1 MTRDFGGG
9 DFGEEYVRDDAF
21 LDALSSGV
29 DPSDGSDPLAAAL
42 LGLKQDVDRPMPA
55 APTVIPVAP
64 VAPVAS
70 LDDVRARRRTANPW
84 VAGVVGAA
92 AASVAIVGTGAAVY
106 GTQSSANETT
116 MVELATTLDELE
128 AANQSGD
135 MEAARSL
142 LEQARGLMAGIKM
155 REARNGEDVVQ
166 PAPRTVTETTTV
178 VEVHEVE
185 VPPSVQQPAPA
196 PEQNPAPAPENAQPP
211 AGAPAPGSDAVA
223 PSNGSLPPR
232 QPQEQPRPTVVEPS
246 DSREQTPIPGDQP
259 PARPTVRD
267 NVPSNPV
274 DSASRYAATPAPVV
288 PGGAGSSENF

>member
-9 DFGEEYVRDDAF
+9 DFGEECVRDDAF

-55 APTVIPVAP
+55 APTVIP

-128 AANQSGD
+128 AA
-135 MEAARSL
+135 EPK
-142 LEQARGLMAGIKM
+142 RGYGGRPK
-155 REARNGEDVVQ
+155 
-166 PAPRTVTETTTV
+166 PA
-178 VEVHEVE
+178 
-185 VPPSVQQPAPA
+185 
-196 PEQNPAPAPENAQPP
+196 
-211 AGAPAPGSDAVA
+211 
-223 PSNGSLPPR
+223 
-232 QPQEQPRPTVVEPS
+232 
-246 DSREQTPIPGDQP
+246 
-259 PARPTVRD
+259 
-267 NVPSNPV
+267 
-274 DSASRYAATPAPVV
+274 
-288 PGGAGSSENF
+288 